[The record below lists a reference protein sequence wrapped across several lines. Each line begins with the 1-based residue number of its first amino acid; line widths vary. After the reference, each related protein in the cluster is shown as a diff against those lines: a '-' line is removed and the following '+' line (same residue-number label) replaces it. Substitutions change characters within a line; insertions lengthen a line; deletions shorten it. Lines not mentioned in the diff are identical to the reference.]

1 LVFSFFKYFKLNDKS
16 NLIFKKSTIKYLMME
31 GVEQDGGTEREAVT
45 HVWATSMDAP
55 PGAAWRVAWLG
66 VMVDVAVRVPRV

>member
-1 LVFSFFKYFKLNDKS
+1 
-16 NLIFKKSTIKYLMME
+16 MME